1 MARSLIS
8 SGVSANLAG
17 SAAAE
22 ARLALPKGKML
33 ARTAA
38 FLNSIGLGFDDYNSG
53 TRIYRMKSQ
62 AMPGL
67 TAKMLNERD
76 IPVQVAVGNYDFGI
90 CSSDWLQELQA
101 RYPASRVI
109 KIADLGYDISGIY
122 LACSA
127 SSNISAQDMANSAAA
142 WRIVTEYPALAEAA
156 AYKMRLKRFRIF
168 PCWGSTEAY
177 PPENADFSVLRVR
190 DEDTLRSLNLRPVSR
205 ICSSNACIIASRD
218 SIQGSD
224 FSGLLEHFASSATMK
239 NKPWQAQEKAAAA
252 INNDLAGSSRAGNI
266 WLALADGHQQVHTT
280 AFMEK
285 TGIRLEGYSK
295 NDMRRRPSCSIDWLS
310 IKVIRPQ
317 DMPQQVA
324 NGNFDLAITGQ
335 DWLLDHLCQ
344 FPSSPVAELV
354 NLGFGRVRVVAVVSE
369 KVPVD
374 SIGALRG
381 LIAGGRMVPLRIATE
396 YVNIADKYL
405 RDKHIARYRVIPTWG
420 ATEVYLPEDADMLIE
435 NTETGQTLA
444 RHKLKIIDTLFE
456 STACLIGNRRS
467 LEARGKKHKI
477 EKLVKI
483 FREAVSKK

>member
-1 MARSLIS
+1 
-8 SGVSANLAG
+8 LAG
-17 SAAAE
+17 SAAVE
-22 ARLALPKGKML
+22 TRLALPKGKML
-33 ARTAA
+33 ARTAV

-53 TRIYRMKSQ
+53 TRIYRMRSQ
-62 AMPGL
+62 SMAGL

-90 CSSDWLQELQA
+90 CSSDWMQELLA

-109 KIADLGYDISGIY
+109 KIADLGYDVSSIY

-127 SSNISAQDMANSAAA
+127 SSNISTQAMTNSATT
-142 WRIVTEYPALAEAA
+142 WRIVTEYPALAETA
-156 AYKMRLKRFRIF
+156 AYKMRLKRYRIF

-177 PPENADFSVLRVR
+177 PPENADFSVLRAR
-190 DEDTLRSLNLRPVSR
+190 DEDTLYSLNLRSVRR
-205 ICSSNACIIASRD
+205 ICDSNACIIANSN
-218 SIQGSD
+218 SLQGSD
-224 FSGLLEHFASSATMK
+224 FSSLLERFASSATMK
-239 NKPWQAQEKAAAA
+239 DKPWRAQEKVAAA
-252 INNDLAGSSRAGNI
+252 INNDLAGSSRVGNV
-266 WLALADGHQQVHTT
+266 WLALADGHQQVHTA

-285 TGIRLEGYSK
+285 TSIRLEGYSK
-295 NDMRRRPSCSIDWLS
+295 TDIRRRPSCNIDWLS

-324 NGNFDLAITGQ
+324 NGNFDLAITGR
-335 DWLLDHLCQ
+335 DWLLDHLYQ

-354 NLGFGRVRVVAVVSE
+354 NLGFGWVRVVAVVSQD
-369 KVPVD
+369 VPVD

-381 LIAGGRMVPLRIATE
+381 LIAEGRMVPLRIATE

-435 NTETGQTLA
+435 NTETGQTLS

-467 LEARGKKHKI
+467 LEAPGKKDKI
-477 EKLVKI
+477 EKLVRV

>member
-1 MARSLIS
+1 MASRAK
-8 SGVSANLAG
+8 V
-17 SAAAE
+17 E
-22 ARLALPKGKML
+22 TRLALPKGKML

-38 FLNSIGLGFDDYNSG
+38 FLNATGLGFDDYNSA
-53 TRIYRMKSQ
+53 TRIYHMKSR
-62 AMPGL
+62 AVPGL

-127 SSNISAQDMANSAAA
+127 ASAMSAQGMAGSAAA

-156 AYKMRLKRFRIF
+156 ACRMRLKRYRIF

-177 PPENADFSVLRVR
+177 PPENADFSVLRAA
-190 DEDTLRSLNLRPVSR
+190 DDAALRSLNLRAVSR
-205 ICSSNACIIASRD
+205 ICSSNACIIANSN
-218 SIQGSD
+218 SLQGGD
-224 FSGLLEHFASSATMK
+224 FSGLLERFASSAAMK
-239 NKPWQAQEKAAAA
+239 NKPWRAGEKAATA
-252 INNDLAGSSRAGNI
+252 INNDLPGGSRAGNV
-266 WLALADGHQQVHTT
+266 WLALADGHQQAPTA
-280 AFMEK
+280 AFMQK

-295 NDMRRRPSCSIDWLS
+295 NDMKRRPSCNIDWLS

-324 NGNFDLAITGQ
+324 NGNFDLAVTGR

-344 FPSSPVAELV
+344 FPSSPVVELV
-354 NLGFGRVRVVAVVSE
+354 NLGFGRVRIVAVVSE
-369 KVPVD
+369 KVPAD
-374 SIGALRG
+374 SIASLRG

-444 RHKLKIIDTLFE
+444 LHKLKIIDTLFE

-467 LEARGKKHKI
+467 LEARGKKSKI
-477 EKLVKI
+477 EKLVGI
-483 FREAVSKK
+483 FREAVSKR

>member
-1 MARSLIS
+1 MSGRSAI
-8 SGVSANLAG
+8 
-17 SAAAE
+17 E
-22 ARLALPKGKML
+22 TRLALPKGKML
-33 ARTAA
+33 ARTAL
-38 FLNSIGLGFDDYNSG
+38 FLNSIGLGFADYNSG

-62 AMPGL
+62 AVAGL

-90 CSSDWLQELQA
+90 CSSDWLEELLT
-101 RYPASRVI
+101 RYPASSVI
-109 KIADLGYDISGIY
+109 KIADLGYEISDIY

-127 SSNISAQDMANSAAA
+127 SSDISAQSMSDSTAA

-156 AYKMRLKRFRIF
+156 AYKMRLKRYRIF

-190 DEDTLRSLNLRPVSR
+190 DEDTLRRLNLRPVSK
-205 ICSSNACIIASRD
+205 ICGSNACIIANSN
-218 SIQGSD
+218 SLQGSD
-224 FSGLLEHFASSATMK
+224 FSGLLERFASSAAMK
-239 NKPWQAQEKAAAA
+239 DKPWRANEKAAAV
-252 INNDLAGSSRAGNI
+252 INNDLAGSSRAGNV
-266 WLALADGHQQVHTT
+266 WLALADGHQQVHTA

-285 TGIRLEGYSK
+285 TEVGLKGYAK
-295 NDMRRRPSCSIDWLS
+295 DDMRRRPSCNIEWLS

-324 NGNFDLAITGQ
+324 NGNFDLAITGR
-335 DWLLDHLCQ
+335 DWLLDHLYQ
-344 FPSSPVAELV
+344 FPSSPVVELA
-354 NLGFGRVRVVAVVSE
+354 NLGFGWVRIVAVVSQD
-369 KVPVD
+369 VPAD
-374 SIGALRG
+374 SIGALRN
-381 LIAGGRMVPLRIATE
+381 LIAGGKMAPLRIATE
-396 YVNIADKYL
+396 YVNIADKYS

-435 NTETGQTLA
+435 NTETGQTLL

-467 LEARGKKHKI
+467 LEARGKKDKI

-483 FREAVSKK
+483 FREAVSEK

>member
-1 MARSLIS
+1 
-8 SGVSANLAG
+8 LAG

-22 ARLALPKGKML
+22 TRLALPKGKML

-53 TRIYRMKSQ
+53 TRIYRMQSQ
-62 AMPGL
+62 AVQGL

-90 CSSDWLQELQA
+90 CTSDWLQELQA

-109 KIADLGYDISGIY
+109 KIADLGYDISDIY

-127 SSNISAQDMANSAAA
+127 SSDISAQDMAAGDAA
-142 WRIVTEYPALAEAA
+142 WRIVTEYPALAEAVA
-156 AYKMRLKRFRIF
+156 CKMRLKRYRIF

-177 PPENADFSVLRVR
+177 PPENADFSVLRAR

-205 ICSSNACIIASRD
+205 ICGSNACIIANSN
-218 SIQGSD
+218 SLQGGD
-224 FSGLLEHFASSATMK
+224 FSRLLERFASSAAMK
-239 NKPWQAQEKAAAA
+239 DKPWRAEEKAEAI
-252 INNDLAGSSRAGNI
+252 INNDFTGSSRAGNV
-266 WLALADGHQQVHTT
+266 WLALADGHQQAPTA
-280 AFMEK
+280 AFMQK
-285 TGIRLEGYSK
+285 TGISLEGYSK
-295 NDMRRRPSCSIDWLS
+295 NDTRRRPSCNIDWLS

-324 NGNFDLAITGQ
+324 NGNFDMAITGR

-354 NLGFGRVRVVAVVSE
+354 NLGFGWVRIVAVVSE
-369 KVPVD
+369 EVPAD

-381 LIAGGRMVPLRIATE
+381 LIAGGKMVPLRIATE

-456 STACLIGNRRS
+456 STACLIGNRHS
-467 LEARGKKHKI
+467 METRGKKDKI
-477 EKLVKI
+477 EKLAGT